1 MYLIFAA
8 LQWKL
13 GHAVDGFHVQN
24 ALLWKN
30 YAERTFCK
38 VPSLEIKANLGC
50 WKKKNGL
57 QPFLLW

>member
-1 MYLIFAA
+1 MSYFIFII

-13 GHAVDGFHVQN
+13 GCAVDRFRVQN

-38 VPSLEIKANLGC
+38 VQIGGKGKFKMLKI
-50 WKKKNGL
+50 KNGL
-57 QPFLLW
+57 QPSLC